1 MEFIY
6 LKNNSPRVTREKHPT
21 TFYQICIFCS
31 TQKQRPNFVYY
42 LGFEMLELT
51 AVFLRFNLCRDRVEQ
66 KGLINIFVQCG
77 VVLTMTYKLMV
88 THFVTGVFIL
98 LTPALASACVPGRH
112 KVHCFSSVL
121 GEYHSRKAK
130 PGMININFLFQSL
143 TREISYSMENLAF
156 DSLLR

>member
-1 MEFIY
+1 
-6 LKNNSPRVTREKHPT
+6 
-21 TFYQICIFCS
+21 
-31 TQKQRPNFVYY
+31 
-42 LGFEMLELT
+42 MLELT

>member
-1 MEFIY
+1 
-6 LKNNSPRVTREKHPT
+6 
-21 TFYQICIFCS
+21 
-31 TQKQRPNFVYY
+31 
-42 LGFEMLELT
+42 MLELT
-51 AVFLRFNLCRDRVEQ
+51 TVFLRFNLCRDWVEQ
-66 KGLINIFVQCG
+66 NRPINIFVQCG
-77 VVLTMTYKLMV
+77 GVLTTTYKLMV
-88 THFVTGVFIL
+88 FIF
-98 LTPALASACVPGRH
+98 LTPALASACVPGRR